1 MYIYLFIHL
10 LIYMCRYLFI
20 CWFICIRQCYLK
32 SALHGPNYVV
42 VKLQQF
48 VLVDCPLWKAI
59 YFSGPPFLRPAS
71 DTIASSGAFLAMR
84 SINNEMEKPG
94 ANISAA
100 GKASNER

>member
-1 MYIYLFIHL
+1 
-10 LIYMCRYLFI
+10 MCRYLFI

-32 SALHGPNYVV
+32 SAALQGPIYVV
-42 VKLQQF
+42 MKLQQF

-71 DTIASSGAFLAMR
+71 GTIASSGAFLAMR

-94 ANISAA
+94 ANISAT